1 MLVKMLF
8 HTLLTEN
15 KLLKC
20 VCVFNLFRVC
30 PKREGYAD
38 ESQQLFSA
46 SAPPASLS
54 LLGNFEVYH
63 TNTLRIMPLS
73 SSNFFCFL
81 RVVFFHS

>member
-1 MLVKMLF
+1 MADIAFVYTHIRGFFISPQQVCFHIPGMLVKMLLYTF
-8 HTLLTEN
+8 HTEN

-20 VCVFNLFRVC
+20 VCFNLSRVC

-54 LLGNFEVYH
+54 LLGNFEV
-63 TNTLRIMPLS
+63 
-73 SSNFFCFL
+73 
-81 RVVFFHS
+81 